1 MPGATLREAT
11 CAGSGPGA
19 HPSPRAPTRPRYPIW
34 SCPHHGSSPV
44 RGPALVTARDR
55 RPRGTLTCP
64 RADVP
69 TTALRSLD
77 PNSHEDDLRTSQLPS
92 GTRPPDAAG
101 PRPHPPRGALH
112 LQAPPRV
119 ARALPPRRRL
129 RPVRLPPL
137 GAVGARGRLT
147 PAGSPV
153 RPFRVV
159 RRSRHV
165 YAGPVDSPSGPRAA
179 GSRALVVG
187 AGVGGLAAALSLDRA
202 GWQVLVCERAPA
214 RRTGG
219 YFVRLA
225 PSGLDAAS
233 RLGVDGVLHT
243 RLPADGVI
251 TGVDGRGRTVSR
263 VDASLSDDGVSLALV
278 RSDLERA
285 LWAALPDAV
294 EVRFSTGP
302 LAIHQGARAE
312 RWGGAG
318 SPPRRASRRCDRRA
332 RHLGARPPAR
342 RRPGARRG
350 PPGPPLLPPGQPHG
364 RRPACDR
371 DARRLRRARRAAAAH
386 RRSDRRPPAPAASVA
401 PRAWTPRCAPD
412 RGTRVPLRGGVTV
425 PGGRRDR
432 HVTGPVAT
440 LTARGR
446 CRRRKGSR
454 FS

>member
-187 AGVGGLAAALSLDRA
+187 AGVGGPRRHCRWTARA
-202 GWQVLVCERAPA
+202 GRSW
-214 RRTGG
+214 
-219 YFVRLA
+219 
-225 PSGLDAAS
+225 S
-233 RLGVDGVLHT
+233 
-243 RLPADGVI
+243 
-251 TGVDGRGRTVSR
+251 VS
-263 VDASLSDDGVSLALV
+263 V
-278 RSDLERA
+278 
-285 LWAALPDAV
+285 
-294 EVRFSTGP
+294 
-302 LAIHQGARAE
+302 H
-312 RWGGAG
+312 
-318 SPPRRASRRCDRRA
+318 
-332 RHLGARPPAR
+332 
-342 RRPGARRG
+342 
-350 PPGPPLLPPGQPHG
+350 
-364 RRPACDR
+364 RPA
-371 DARRLRRARRAAAAH
+371 
-386 RRSDRRPPAPAASVA
+386 APAATSSGSHLPGST
-401 PRAWTPRCAPD
+401 PRRGSGWTGSCTPGSRPTASSPGSTVGAGPCPAWTPRCP
-412 RGTRVPLRGGVTV
+412 T
-425 PGGRRDR
+425 
-432 HVTGPVAT
+432 TG
-440 LTARGR
+440 
-446 CRRRKGSR
+446 
-454 FS
+454 

>member
-1 MPGATLREAT
+1 
-11 CAGSGPGA
+11 
-19 HPSPRAPTRPRYPIW
+19 
-34 SCPHHGSSPV
+34 
-44 RGPALVTARDR
+44 
-55 RPRGTLTCP
+55 
-64 RADVP
+64 
-69 TTALRSLD
+69 
-77 PNSHEDDLRTSQLPS
+77 
-92 GTRPPDAAG
+92 
-101 PRPHPPRGALH
+101 
-112 LQAPPRV
+112 
-119 ARALPPRRRL
+119 
-129 RPVRLPPL
+129 
-137 GAVGARGRLT
+137 
-147 PAGSPV
+147 
-153 RPFRVV
+153 
-159 RRSRHV
+159 
-165 YAGPVDSPSGPRAA
+165 
-179 GSRALVVG
+179 VVG

-302 LAIHQGARAE
+302 LAIHQGPLVDVPVRVLLGDPAATPGTYAEDVDLVVGADGVRSTVRGLVFGPEGEFRHEFDHVVVSAVLPRLPGHLVEGDYVVLVEPGRTAHLMAMSGHRPVVFFTYRADRPELAGAGASGETVADLRAVYGDFRGLMPEILAGVEEAGTTHADTVGQIHLERWSRGRVVLLGDAAWCPTLYSGYGSALALSGGEALGRHLAE
-312 RWGGAG
+312 RPDDVIGALG
-318 SPPRRASRRCDRRA
+318 
-332 RHLGARPPAR
+332 HLGARPAAR

-350 PPGPPLLPPGQPHG
+350 PPGPPFLPPGQPHG